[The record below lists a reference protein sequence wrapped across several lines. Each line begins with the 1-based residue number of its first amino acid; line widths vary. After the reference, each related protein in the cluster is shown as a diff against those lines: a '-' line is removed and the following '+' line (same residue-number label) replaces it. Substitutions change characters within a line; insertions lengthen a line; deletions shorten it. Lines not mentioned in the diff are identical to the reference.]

1 VDFDPTTLL
10 LSLIP
15 GGIGFVLLT
24 YGKKAGRWPHAV
36 AGLLFLAYPYFTS
49 SGALLRRP
57 AGLVNGPPEGGPYDG
72 SPPEGGPYDGSPPEG
87 GPHPTA

>member
-1 VDFDPTTLL
+1 MDFDPTWLL

-36 AGLLFLAYPYFTS
+36 AGLLFLAYPYFTTS
-49 SGALLRRP
+49 ILSLVGVGA
-57 AGLVNGPPEGGPYDG
+57 AIGLALFYAVQQGW
-72 SPPEGGPYDGSPPEG
+72 
-87 GPHPTA
+87 

>member
-1 VDFDPTTLL
+1 MNFDADWLI

-36 AGLLFLAYPYFTS
+36 AGLLFLAYPYFTES
-49 SGALLRRP
+49 ILSLVGVGA
-57 AGLVNGPPEGGPYDG
+57 AIGLALYVAVQQGW
-72 SPPEGGPYDGSPPEG
+72 
-87 GPHPTA
+87 

>member
-1 VDFDPTTLL
+1 MDFDPTTLL

-24 YGKKAGRWPHAV
+24 YGKKAGRWPHAA

-49 SGALLRRP
+49 SVLSMVGVGA
-57 AGLVNGPPEGGPYDG
+57 AIGLALFYAVQQGW
-72 SPPEGGPYDGSPPEG
+72 
-87 GPHPTA
+87 

>member
-1 VDFDPTTLL
+1 MNFDADWLI

-36 AGLLFLAYPYFTS
+36 AGVLFLAYPYFTDTIWS
-49 SGALLRRP
+49 LVGVGVVIGAALYF
-57 AGLVNGPPEGGPYDG
+57 AVQQGW
-72 SPPEGGPYDGSPPEG
+72 
-87 GPHPTA
+87 

>member
-1 VDFDPTTLL
+1 MDFDANTLL

-15 GGIGFVLLT
+15 GGIGFVLLS

-49 SGALLRRP
+49 SVLSMVRVGTAIGLALFY
-57 AGLVNGPPEGGPYDG
+57 AVQQGW
-72 SPPEGGPYDGSPPEG
+72 
-87 GPHPTA
+87 

>member
-1 VDFDPTTLL
+1 VNFDADWLI

-36 AGLLFLAYPYFTS
+36 AGVLFLAYPYFTDTIWS
-49 SGALLRRP
+49 LVGVGVVIGAALYF
-57 AGLVNGPPEGGPYDG
+57 AVQQGW
-72 SPPEGGPYDGSPPEG
+72 
-87 GPHPTA
+87 